1 MADMIMADKATRGVY
16 LNREAKNRSVSA
28 MQIAITMFD
37 IAVLHPAL
45 KFTAVFENGPS

>member
-1 MADMIMADKATRGVY
+1 
-16 LNREAKNRSVSA
+16 

-45 KFTAVFENGPS
+45 TLTAVFENGPSLKQPINYLDN

>member
-1 MADMIMADKATRGVY
+1 
-16 LNREAKNRSVSA
+16 

-45 KFTAVFENGPS
+45 KLTAVFENGPAHIYKTPFYYKITK